1 MPTQYDVPT
10 QYDEI
15 AANMFH
21 SIQHFVRLGNYQK
34 AVLAPASLSVLLA
47 KIHQRL
53 NENYKEYQ
61 LAVEQID
68 WLGMVFPQLIRYAKS
83 ASHDML
89 HNKMRL
95 RMIRTLDEAHRD
107 AMQFLTDMFVQDNM
121 TQRLHR
127 ENHLRQQVEPQFA
140 HLANLRLANQYPVWH
155 AQPDTSRD
163 AKFEAI
169 DKIDQGMA
177 DYFLDDSHAYALDK
191 SVNPHHVEYTP
202 MVLPIVLHNKQY

>member
-1 MPTQYDVPT
+1 MQSYQYD
-10 QYDEI
+10 QI
-15 AANMFH
+15 ATNMFH
-21 SIQHFVRLGNYQK
+21 SIQHFVRLGNYQQ
-34 AVLAPASLSVLLA
+34 AVLSPASLSVLLA

-53 NENYKEYQ
+53 NDNYKEYQ
-61 LAVEQID
+61 LEVEQID
-68 WLGMVFPQLIRYAKS
+68 WLGMVFPQLISYAQT

-89 HNKMRL
+89 NNKPRL
-95 RMIRTLDEAHRD
+95 RMIRSLDEAHRD
-107 AMQFLTDMFVQDNM
+107 VLQFLTNMFVQDNM

-127 ENHLRQQVEPQFA
+127 ENHLRKQVEPQFA
-140 HLANLRLANQYPVWH
+140 HLASLRLANQYPVWH

-169 DKIDQGMA
+169 DTINQGM

-191 SVNPHHVEYTP
+191 TINPHHVEYTP

>member
-1 MPTQYDVPT
+1 MQTSQT
-10 QYDEI
+10 NQNQYDEM
-15 AANMFH
+15 ASNMYH
-21 SIQHFVRLGNYQK
+21 SIQHFVRLDNYQK
-34 AVLAPASLSVLLA
+34 AVMAPASLSVLLA

-61 LAVEQID
+61 LQVHRID
-68 WLGMVFPQLIRYAKS
+68 WLGMVFPQLVRYAKS
-83 ASHDML
+83 ASHDKL
-89 HNKMRL
+89 HQKPRV
-95 RMIRTLDEAHRD
+95 RIIRNLDEAHRD
-107 AMQFLTDMFVQDNM
+107 VLQFLTDMFVQDNM

-127 ENHLRQQVEPQFA
+127 ENYLRQQVEPQFA

-155 AQPDTSRD
+155 AQLDTSRD
-163 AKFEAI
+163 AKFDAT